1 MQQRRAIDRA
11 AIVDDSRLL
20 HLEAIVISESNPH
33 KEIKMC
39 VGCVRRERK
48 RAERKKGGPSDEHSF
63 EQDRDRILLFNCEPL
78 IHFSSGDAILPTRIT
93 CYCRHHN
100 EHVGFRVRFTL
111 RTSKGV
117 IVATGESNPIMI
129 TDDHKNAKQGQ
140 KRSRIDLEESP
151 SQASSRRESSCDIT
165 PALSSTI
172 LMEQPV
178 LRSTDSSYNPL
189 FLVQPDQKHFDYLPQ
204 DKHNQLYQFRD
215 IPSSY
220 TLSPGFL
227 PEYPIYQSSYQ
238 RQTAHDG
245 NHESVHSTLF
255 ASPQVERLV
264 PSQGPMN
271 GSTEVTILGSGF
283 YEGITC
289 LFGDCAATTVCWSPC
304 TLVCV
309 VPSVSQPGP
318 VIVSFKG
325 HPLTPKRDNVTMFNY
340 LNSNDQA
347 LFELAL
353 QLVGMKMTGNLQD
366 AKQVALRIVQGGQ
379 EKPKQTSNLDRQI
392 AYTTSKTEWKILP
405 VMQNVGQYTTNG
417 GLSSERFLPQV
428 AKIRAALKSTDV
440 TDKPL
445 VAPFEYGSGQKGLSK
460 TLAKMNR
467 VNTRIFPKIPWVH
480 PKDRVKRWNI
490 VTGDKVAV
498 IAGRDKDTIGEVK
511 RVNRQ
516 TNTVIVEGKKLAK
529 KHIEKQPAAPDGILR
544 VEQPIHVSNVML
556 LHPETQVPTRVEYR
570 QVETTLEDGRV
581 VSRLKRFAKGTDV
594 EIPKPKQ
601 KYNDKS
607 GAELFST
614 VAEEALK
621 VTYVPDAS
629 KPPIPQDLLKELRNI
644 YKKHT

>member
-392 AYTTSKTEWKILP
+392 AYTT
-405 VMQNVGQYTTNG
+405 
-417 GLSSERFLPQV
+417 
-428 AKIRAALKSTDV
+428 
-440 TDKPL
+440 
-445 VAPFEYGSGQKGLSK
+445 PFEYGSGQKGLSK